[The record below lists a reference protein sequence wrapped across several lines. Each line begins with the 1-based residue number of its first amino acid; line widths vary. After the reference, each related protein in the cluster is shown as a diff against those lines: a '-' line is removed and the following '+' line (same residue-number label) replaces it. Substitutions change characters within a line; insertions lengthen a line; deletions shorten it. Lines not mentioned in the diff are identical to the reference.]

1 MFLPENF
8 TLEILRLFVKA
19 DVAIEEEIADLVHR
33 TVEEFGRLDF
43 AFNNAGISLDAGD
56 LRGNYRNGYDST
68 DSRR

>member
-1 MFLPENF
+1 M
-8 TLEILRLFVKA
+8 KA
-19 DVAIEEEIADLVHR
+19 DVAIEEEIADLVDR